1 MTRSHNQFQEPLHL
15 HVQSN
20 FLFPQIRSVSILFYL
35 SPTHITSRPSRERT
49 RCQNSQHWN
58 RRQIRILVSVMEDQ
72 QAGVT
77 SIKRYEAW
85 ERVLERLTAR
95 YLQIGCSWMV
105 RGVAEYLIDVFFFAP
120 FQHLCIDNTNES
132 YDDHDIYS
140 ILQWFKGETLSHRV
154 THSMKRLKKPST

>member
-49 RCQNSQHWN
+49 RCPNSKHWN

-95 YLQIGCSWMV
+95 HLQIGCSWMV
-105 RGVAEYLIDVFFFAP
+105 RGVAEYLIDVFLLLHFNIYVSIT
-120 FQHLCIDNTNES
+120 LTNLTMIM
-132 YDDHDIYS
+132 IYTVS
-140 ILQWFKGETLSHRV
+140 FNDLKGKFCHIG
-154 THSMKRLKKPST
+154 